1 MGEPG
6 DKELEDILNEV
17 VNVKKLSSRF
27 FGPRRVVT
35 LQRVEGERLGINIW
49 GGTLDLENNRS
60 SDFVTGIF
68 IKSIVPD
75 TLAAKTG
82 QFNDWDRIL
91 EVRPGYS
98 YVLFVHFLFGL
109 RSMV

>member
-98 YVLFVHFLFGL
+98 CVLYVHFLI
-109 RSMV
+109 